1 MISST
6 RAEKEDGGLG
16 RVSTVPTVAAGL
28 TLLKPCS
35 HPNGLPSAATATA
48 QADRRC
54 THVVPEVV
62 AERLAI
68 EAIESGCGAGGD
80 HILVAVGVRAGDLA
94 KVVTDVPAAVVRR
107 QVRRQD
113 NAREPAQEEGA
124 STGRG
129 FLRVRWL
136 LWVGGLPLGA
146 WVEVYDGGR
155 DVADAEPRV
164 PPHHERAR
172 AALHRV
178 PRRHLPRPRPAQQL
192 RRLRAWG
199 WAGCGHGWGW
209 GRGPR

>member
-107 QVRRQD
+107 QGSRCAVRTTRASQRRRRAQ
-113 NAREPAQEEGA
+113 AREG
-124 STGRG
+124 G
-129 FLRVRWL
+129 F
-136 LWVGGLPLGA
+136 
-146 WVEVYDGGR
+146 
-155 DVADAEPRV
+155 
-164 PPHHERAR
+164 
-172 AALHRV
+172 
-178 PRRHLPRPRPAQQL
+178 
-192 RRLRAWG
+192 
-199 WAGCGHGWGW
+199 
-209 GRGPR
+209 